1 MMRRA
6 AGARRC
12 NPNVDPL
19 TAALTLATAIVNLC
33 VTVIESQPPELRAA
47 IALQQWDDFQHWR
60 AFFEQFKV
68 KA

>member
-1 MMRRA
+1 M
-6 AGARRC
+6 
-12 NPNVDPL
+12 DPL

-47 IALQQWDDFQHWR
+47 IALQQWQDFQHWR